1 MVRLPYDVLTV
12 FSLNIN
18 SRNCTKHQ
26 VRCDYME
33 SMGSDTQSQGGSPEQ
48 LPLVFTPGTESRV
61 DLWQQTGS
69 FPYPD
74 LNVYPP
80 PSPQEHSKTELRLM
94 HHLSSISND
103 LLLNNCNN
111 LTLWTHKLPKSVA
124 SSSVEAHRMHF
135 HQLI

>member
-1 MVRLPYDVLTV
+1 
-12 FSLNIN
+12 
-18 SRNCTKHQ
+18 
-26 VRCDYME
+26 ME
-33 SMGSDTQSQGGSPEQ
+33 SMGSDAQSQGGSPEQ

-74 LNVYPP
+74 LNVFPP
-80 PSPQEHSKTELRLM
+80 PSTQEHSKTELRLM

-111 LTLWTHKLPKSVA
+111 LTLWTHKLPKSVESIRA
-124 SSSVEAHRMHF
+124 EADQTLRF
-135 HQLI
+135 ISYIRRGSLTKFALGS